1 MQAALDPL
9 ARILALNTD
18 LLLNTLDG
26 VTDDE
31 ARHRLPGGGNS
42 LGFIAAHLA
51 DSRHFLANLIGRPL
65 ENPLAP
71 ALAGARRI
79 EDVRELPPLD
89 AIRQAWTVVSEHL
102 ALALEELSAEDLVR
116 PVTQRFPLGDGGVLG
131 VIAFLVQHDS
141 YHLGQAAFVR
151 RQLGHPAMSYRRK
164 PVAAG

>member
-71 ALAGARRI
+71 VLAGARSI
-79 EDVRELPPLD
+79 EDVR
-89 AIRQAWTVVSEHL
+89 
-102 ALALEELSAEDLVR
+102 
-116 PVTQRFPLGDGGVLG
+116 
-131 VIAFLVQHDS
+131 
-141 YHLGQAAFVR
+141 GQAAFVR